1 MPVLLLLAACAG
13 GASPETANPSAG
25 PQAVVDNFLQ
35 AAKDSNLA
43 RMADLWGTAS
53 GPASRTH
60 VPPDYLKR
68 IEIIQ
73 IYLDHDTRR
82 FIAISDVEDEPDQK
96 RVLMELRRG
105 NCVNRVP
112 FVAAKL
118 SNDTWLVRNADIAT
132 VGNPAR
138 RCDERGN
145 PI

>member
-13 GASPETANPSAG
+13 GATPETANPSTS
-25 PQAVVDNFLQ
+25 PESVVDNFLQ
-35 AAKDSNLA
+35 AAKDSNLT

-53 GPASRTH
+53 GPASRTR
-60 VPPDYLKR
+60 VPPDYQKR

-73 IYLDHDTRR
+73 IYLVHDTRR
-82 FIAISDVEDEPDQK
+82 FIGMSDVEGEPGQK
-96 RVLMELRRG
+96 RVTMELRRG

-112 FVAAKL
+112 FVAARL
-118 SNDTWLVRNADIAT
+118 SNGTWLVRNADIAT

>member
-1 MPVLLLLAACAG
+1 
-13 GASPETANPSAG
+13 
-25 PQAVVDNFLQ
+25 
-35 AAKDSNLA
+35 
-43 RMADLWGTAS
+43 
-53 GPASRTH
+53 
-60 VPPDYLKR
+60 VPPDYQKR

-82 FIAISDVEDEPDQK
+82 FISLNDVEGESDQK

-112 FVAAKL
+112 FVAARL
-118 SNDTWLVRNADIAT
+118 SDGSWLVRNADIAT

>member
-1 MPVLLLLAACAG
+1 MPVMLLLAACAG
-13 GASPETANPSAG
+13 GAGPEAANPNTG
-25 PQAVVDNFLQ
+25 PQVVVENFLQ

-53 GPASRTH
+53 GPASRTR
-60 VPPDYLKR
+60 VPPDYQKR

-82 FIAISDVEDEPDQK
+82 FISLNDVEGESDQK

-112 FVAAKL
+112 FVAARL
-118 SNDTWLVRNADIAT
+118 SDGSWLVRNADIAT